1 MDTRVCS
8 LPCSRFI
15 HSFFKS
21 KARASR
27 NSSGVNPKFCVKSIS
42 GANRAKFI
50 YGGSGLVRLL
60 PF

>member
-1 MDTRVCS
+1 M
-8 LPCSRFI
+8 
-15 HSFFKS
+15 KS
-21 KARASR
+21 IFEQMGGTYRQE
-27 NSSGVNPKFCVKSIS
+27 GVNPKFCVKSIS